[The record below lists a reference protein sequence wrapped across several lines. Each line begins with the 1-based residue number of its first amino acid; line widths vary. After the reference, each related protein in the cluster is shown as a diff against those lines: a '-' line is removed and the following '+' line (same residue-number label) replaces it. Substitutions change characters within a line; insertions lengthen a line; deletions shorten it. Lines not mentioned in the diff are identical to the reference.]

1 MASALRYPIPLQ
13 DALPGWRKRLME
25 RLPLQADSPESYR
38 IHYYDSF
45 DWRLF
50 RCGTA
55 LKWEQRYGESRCYLY
70 KLDGG
75 AGIASLPRSEPPLKF
90 AADLPA
96 GRLRQRLS
104 ARLGVR
110 ALLPLATLEVRSHHL
125 RLKDPEGKTRLR
137 LFLEQHRL
145 RGYLVRVEAAD
156 GWQWRSSLSRA
167 DTGAGACELV
177 LLEALL

>member
-55 LKWEQRYGESRCYLY
+55 LKWEQRDGESRCYLY

-75 AGIASLPRSEPPLKF
+75 AGIASLPRSEPPPKF

-96 GRLRQRLS
+96 GRLGQRLS

-110 ALLPLATLEVRSHHL
+110 ALLPLATLEVRSHCL

-137 LFLEQHRL
+137 LFLEQL
-145 RGYLVRVEAAD
+145 AVWACADIALAAID
-156 GWQWRSSLSRA
+156 VVNVNENDRRA
-167 DTGAGACELV
+167 PFPKALV
-177 LLEALL
+177 LADLL